1 MSIYDINIRNTF
13 SRACS
18 YVINTILC
26 VMLKYLSVFVKIFDK
41 FYLSKNLGLPPS
53 MIVKTD
59 INNKITAS

>member
-1 MSIYDINIRNTF
+1 
-13 SRACS
+13 
-18 YVINTILC
+18 
-26 VMLKYLSVFVKIFDK
+26 MLKYLSVFVKIFDK